1 MIQTQS
7 HAKGSAALN
16 AFAIALVVL
25 AGGLCLA
32 MPFWG
37 DQALFTV
44 YARQLTQGAV
54 LYRDIFDV
62 KQPGIYLFYVL
73 GGSLF
78 GFTEIGIHLFELI
91 YWLVFSVFALITLR
105 PYFSTRWA
113 PPLVPVFTVVVYFLY
128 AGILDLTQIEIIVGF
143 PILVAWWLVDQAD
156 PGTRAGRKRYAAAGF
171 VTAAIVLLKHLYLL
185 IVLAFLGYAVFRSR
199 RRGATIADLQHCLW
213 PFLVAL
219 VAPLLVVFVYFA
231 AEGQL
236 GRIWWAYFEVA
247 PAQQLMLPRP
257 IQSLIIGA
265 RRFMIGHAPILILAA
280 VGCMYGLRRR
290 AQSQMALVVAMVL
303 WGGVGSIAFFILQS
317 WMEYKWTLFTV
328 PLGILA
334 VVGVEALMRMAP
346 GLRTGARMGVLAT
359 GTALAI
365 LSVVI
370 GAPAPERQTPLLVF
384 VVIGVGAGIGTQ
396 LLAARPRAR
405 DGLLWVLS
413 AALAVSV
420 GLAGI
425 LPAKKFRALMHH
437 DFIWAADSRRDF
449 QRSWNIAY
457 RDADV
462 DLARIYGGDV
472 LPGPFYVFGDP
483 VLLYCANRPQGASI
497 LGWGPEVLDR
507 REWQVLHAELQAKLP
522 PYIIVDEYSSSVIRS
537 RYPAMMGLFET
548 KYRVAFVGAT
558 GTWYVRR

>member
-1 MIQTQS
+1 
-7 HAKGSAALN
+7 
-16 AFAIALVVL
+16 
-25 AGGLCLA
+25 
-32 MPFWG
+32 
-37 DQALFTV
+37 
-44 YARQLTQGAV
+44 
-54 LYRDIFDV
+54 
-62 KQPGIYLFYVL
+62 
-73 GGSLF
+73 
-78 GFTEIGIHLFELI
+78 
-91 YWLVFSVFALITLR
+91 
-105 PYFSTRWA
+105 
-113 PPLVPVFTVVVYFLY
+113 
-128 AGILDLTQIEIIVGF
+128 
-143 PILVAWWLVDQAD
+143 
-156 PGTRAGRKRYAAAGF
+156 
-171 VTAAIVLLKHLYLL
+171 
-185 IVLAFLGYAVFRSR
+185 
-199 RRGATIADLQHCLW
+199 
-213 PFLVAL
+213 
-219 VAPLLVVFVYFA
+219 
-231 AEGQL
+231 
-236 GRIWWAYFEVA
+236 
-247 PAQQLMLPRP
+247 
-257 IQSLIIGA
+257 
-265 RRFMIGHAPILILAA
+265 
-280 VGCMYGLRRR
+280 
-290 AQSQMALVVAMVL
+290 VVAMVL

-425 LPAKKFRALMHH
+425 LPAKKFQALMHH

-548 KYRVAFVGAT
+548 KYRVAFVGAS